1 MEKILNFIKER
12 MLEIAG
18 LAAVVIGISLFS
30 ILIFN
35 YTPNN
40 PTLISQMIAKF
51 FGYLD
56 TQQALQILYC
66 KHLV

>member
-18 LAAVVIGISLFS
+18 LITVAIGISFLY
-30 ILIFN
+30 LIFN

-40 PTLISQMIAKF
+40 PTLIFPK
-51 FGYLD
+51 
-56 TQQALQILYC
+56 
-66 KHLV
+66 